1 MKLNWG
7 KSLVLAMVLFIG
19 FIMYMVVTM
28 LSDKGYDHEMVV
40 EEYYK
45 KELTLNE
52 KIESQK
58 NAETVKEFIQLQANP
73 NGVLIS
79 LTEEL
84 ADIKTA
90 EFSAYRASDITK
102 DFTVKLNFNADRE
115 ALINKALISGLWEF
129 SLSFNKDDNEYLL
142 TKQINIE

>member
-1 MKLNWG
+1 MTLNWG
-7 KSLVLAMVLFIG
+7 KSLVLAMILFIG

-58 NAETVKEFIQLQANP
+58 NGESVRDFISWKTNP
-73 NGVLIS
+73 NGILIS
-79 LTEEL
+79 LSEEL
-84 ADIKTA
+84 ADLKTA
-90 EFSAYRASDITK
+90 EFAAYRASDISK
-102 DFTVKLNFNADRE
+102 DFSITLNFNSNGE
-115 ALINKALISGLWEF
+115 ALVKKEMISGLWEF
-129 SLSFNKDDNEYLL
+129 SLSFSKDDKTYLL
-142 TKQINIE
+142 TEKINID